1 MCICPSL
8 LFGVPLMRRPRP
20 RPRRHYADEIR
31 YRRVYPR
38 RSYVVE
44 FGLVHVRFQRVR
56 QQLLTV
62 VSQNTNR
69 RYMSMRLSDRVDDK
83 RSTLKKDLIDLT

>member
-1 MCICPSL
+1 MYL
-8 LFGVPLMRRPRP
+8 PLSPVWCASDETTTTSSSTP
-20 RPRRHYADEIR
+20 VYADEIR

-56 QQLLTV
+56 QQ
-62 VSQNTNR
+62 
-69 RYMSMRLSDRVDDK
+69 Y
-83 RSTLKKDLIDLT
+83 